1 MGERI
6 RFRDLDQAREVLS
19 PAELRF
25 EHWRR
30 TLGLF
35 AGPLLFLV
43 LLAFPFPGLEPPAA
57 RLTAVLGW
65 VLTWWI
71 TEPVPIPVSSL
82 LGPAL
87 AVILGVG
94 TVGEMFASFG
104 DPIVFLFLGGF
115 VLAEGMFVT
124 GLDRRFAYA
133 ILSQSWVG
141 SSAGRIL
148 IAFAFVSAGLSAWLS
163 NTATTAM
170 LYPIGLSVLAALSR
184 LLERQRGTPV
194 DASRLRFGTAVMLAI
209 AWSSSIG
216 GVMTPVGS
224 PPNLIVLGQLKELA
238 GRHVSFFEW
247 MLVGVPIS
255 IVMLAI
261 LLFYLRWA
269 LPPEVREIRGS
280 KEEIRAERTE
290 LGPPTRAEKNVLFA
304 FALTVALWVLPGVLA
319 LVLGGGSPLV
329 RQLQRALPESVVA
342 VLGASLLFVLP
353 VDWRSR
359 RVTLRWNEAARIDW
373 GTLLLFG
380 GGLALGG
387 AMFRT
392 GLAAA
397 IGEGIV
403 RLTGAQSLAAL
414 TFLFTVL
421 TVFLTDS
428 TSNTAAA
435 TMIAPLAIAAAQAA
449 GVSPFP
455 PALGVALGAS
465 MAFSLPVSTPPNAII
480 YGSGCVPI
488 TVMLRLGIGMDLIS
502 SLLVSAGILLLSRLF
517 GLA

>member
-6 RFRDLDQAREVLS
+6 RFRDLEQAREVLS

-30 TLGLF
+30 SVGLF
-35 AGPLLFLV
+35 VGPLLFL
-43 LLAFPFPGLEPPAA
+43 LLLFFPVPGLAPPAA
-57 RLTAVLGW
+57 RLAAVLGW
-65 VLTWWI
+65 VLTWWV
-71 TEPVPIPVSSL
+71 TEPVPIPVTSL

-87 AVILGVG
+87 AVVLGVG
-94 TVGEMFASFG
+94 TAGEMFAAFG
-104 DPIVFLFLGGF
+104 DPIIFLFLGGF

-133 ILSQSWVG
+133 ILAQPWVG

-148 IAFAFVSAGLSAWLS
+148 IAFAVVSAGLSAWLS

-184 LLERQRGTPV
+184 LLERQRGAPV
-194 DASRLRFGTAVMLAI
+194 DAARLRFGTATMLAI
-209 AWSSSIG
+209 AWASSIG
-216 GVMTPVGS
+216 GIVTPVGS
-224 PPNLIVLGQLKELA
+224 PPNLIVLGQLRELA
-238 GRHVSFFEW
+238 GRPISFFEW
-247 MLVGVPIS
+247 MLVGLPIS
-255 IVMLAI
+255 LVMLTI
-261 LLFYLRWA
+261 LLCYLRWA

-280 KEEIRAERTE
+280 REELLAERKE
-290 LGPPTRAEKNVLFA
+290 LGPASRAEKNVLFA
-304 FALTVALWVLPGVLA
+304 FALTVSLWVLPGVLA
-319 LVLGGGSPLV
+319 LLAGEAAALP
-329 RQLQRALPESVVA
+329 RALQRLLPESVVA
-342 VLGASLLFVLP
+342 LLGASLLFVLP
-353 VDWRSR
+353 VDWKAR
-359 RVTLRWNEAARIDW
+359 RVTLRWNEAVRIDW

-403 RLTGAQSLAAL
+403 RASGANSLVAL

-421 TVFLTDS
+421 TVFLTDT

-435 TMIAPLAIAAAQAA
+435 TMIAPLAIAAAEAA
-449 GVSPFP
+449 GVSPLP

-488 TVMLRLGIGMDLIS
+488 TVMLRLGIGMDLVS
-502 SLLVSAGILLLSRLF
+502 ALVVSAGVLILTRLF